1 MVSAWAPVQ
10 SEMPPCLVDMGLMI
24 GTARRFA
31 WLAGVTPCRPLRGW
45 DPTPSHPSRGC
56 LREGAKSYVK
66 QVNRQ
71 RRGASTAVQ
80 EARTFWPCSRNWPC
94 GPTYL

>member
-1 MVSAWAPVQ
+1 MT
-10 SEMPPCLVDMGLMI
+10 MTGLTSTDLM
-24 GTARRFA
+24 AA
-31 WLAGVTPCRPLRGW
+31 A
-45 DPTPSHPSRGC
+45 SRGC

>member
-1 MVSAWAPVQ
+1 MDCG
-10 SEMPPCLVDMGLMI
+10 CLSPQ
-24 GTARRFA
+24 RR
-31 WLAGVTPCRPLRGW
+31 LYPGSILSLP
-45 DPTPSHPSRGC
+45 GC

-66 QVNRQ
+66 QVNHQ

-80 EARTFWPCSRNWPC
+80 EARTFRPCSRNWPC